1 MSKSFIV
8 SRTQFNLPRHTSS
21 FLEFFSDNIMVFFG
35 SKSQKLKVP
44 ISLSITSPNIL
55 SFIFIQNSL
64 IPSHLCHLHPA
75 SGDWSVPS
83 TSQLVSPS
91 VSVCSGP
98 ACRCYQMDLKR
109 PQNCSFCCKP
119 FSGSLRALTSPS
131 KPSKPWSQPSLFA
144 S

>member
-1 MSKSFIV
+1 MECSMSKSFIM
-8 SRTQFNLPRHTSS
+8 SRTQFNLPGHTSS

-98 ACRCYQMDLKR
+98 ACRCYQMDRSLAEAAQIQKWKLGHKLLSIAAPR
-109 PQNCSFCCKP
+109 PIKIA
-119 FSGSLRALTSPS
+119 FSPC
-131 KPSKPWSQPSLFA
+131 
-144 S
+144 